1 MNDSLW
7 QIVQQPW
14 CFWVEIFLFLFFFV
28 VLAMKISQSTKEN
41 FDRFCYNFLLIDI
54 QRPLVKITEKNSSG
68 LSLHTCTVAFLKSF
82 FTKHLLCHAVSCTRI
97 EPDDTPQTYP
107 GTSQPAKKPVT
118 RALAFLYSHLEH
130 ICCNLFP
137 GWIQH
142 TIWGLLLRTY
152 HNKGEAR
159 LSRPL
164 YFMPVLASSRLS
176 VSWGRA
182 KNQAKG
188 KGGKRE
194 NEGKLLVLF
203 FALVLCASP
212 FLYAAPQ
219 LLTELLELATAAHS
233 LVCSEN
239 LNLVTILSG
248 SWVVIL

>member
-1 MNDSLW
+1 MYCSL
-7 QIVQQPW
+7 PK
-14 CFWVEIFLFLFFFV
+14 V
-28 VLAMKISQSTKEN
+28 VLYKTLTVPCSFMHAHRTRWHPPDLPWDIS
-41 FDRFCYNFLLIDI
+41 
-54 QRPLVKITEKNSSG
+54 
-68 LSLHTCTVAFLKSF
+68 
-82 FTKHLLCHAVSCTRI
+82 
-97 EPDDTPQTYP
+97 
-107 GTSQPAKKPVT
+107 TSQKLVT

-164 YFMPVLASSRLS
+164 YFMPVLASSRVS

-188 KGGKRE
+188 KEASARTRA
-194 NEGKLLVLF
+194 NPSPFFFSLVLR
-203 FALVLCASP
+203 ASP

-219 LLTELLELATAAHS
+219 LLTELLEPATAVHS

-248 SWVVIL
+248 SWVVTV

>member
-1 MNDSLW
+1 MLLSRN
-7 QIVQQPW
+7 
-14 CFWVEIFLFLFFFV
+14 
-28 VLAMKISQSTKEN
+28 
-41 FDRFCYNFLLIDI
+41 LLIFIFFRRISNENQSIDKREFW
-54 QRPLVKITEKNSSG
+54 QVLLQFSVDRHSTPFSKDNRKNSSG

-248 SWVVIL
+248 SWDVIL

>member
-14 CFWVEIFLFLFFFV
+14 CFWVEILFLFFFRRISNENQSMDKREFWQ
-28 VLAMKISQSTKEN
+28 VLLQFSVDRHSTPFSKDN
-41 FDRFCYNFLLIDI
+41 R
-54 QRPLVKITEKNSSG
+54 KNSSG

-97 EPDDTPQTYP
+97 EPDDTPETYP
-107 GTSQPAKKPVT
+107 GTSQPAEELVT

-164 YFMPVLASSRLS
+164 YFMPVLASSRVS

-188 KGGKRE
+188 KEASARTMA
-194 NEGKLLVLF
+194 NPSPFFSLVLR
-203 FALVLCASP
+203 ASP

-219 LLTELLELATAAHS
+219 LLTELLEPATAVHS

-248 SWVVIL
+248 SWVVTM